1 MQISFEMVINL
12 LISSTIE
19 LILLGRYAAYIHP
32 NSLGLHKFCVCI
44 HICYC
49 FKIIL
54 LRLLMLGTLSER
66 NGMRIAP
73 VWVTFL
79 SFFSL
84 SLLKKKNLGVCEA
97 NSKARK
103 KKEENKGTFEF

>member
-49 FKIIL
+49 FKTI
-54 LRLLMLGTLSER
+54 LLMLGTLSER

-79 SFFSL
+79 LSSL
-84 SLLKKKNLGVCEA
+84 SLFFLKKNLGVCEA

-103 KKEENKGTFEF
+103 KKEENKRTFEF

>member
-79 SFFSL
+79 LSSL
-84 SLLKKKNLGVCEA
+84 SLFFKKKNLGVCEA

>member
-1 MQISFEMVINL
+1 
-12 LISSTIE
+12 
-19 LILLGRYAAYIHP
+19 
-32 NSLGLHKFCVCI
+32 
-44 HICYC
+44 
-49 FKIIL
+49 
-54 LRLLMLGTLSER
+54 MLGTLSER

-84 SLLKKKNLGVCEA
+84 SLSLSLKKNLGVCEA

-103 KKEENKGTFEF
+103 KKEENKSTFEF